1 MRKKLVALMALALVL
16 SLCACEKNNTSK
28 ELSNKD
34 ADGENTRS
42 EVSNVSQE
50 SAQPEDK
57 PKTTA
62 FERYFKDE
70 PFWVQD
76 ENGLYGF
83 IDQNGNYVI
92 EPQFYN
98 IGDKY
103 DLFSFGVAFVQ
114 DNENMPKLWGLIDT
128 SGNYI
133 LEPTFSDV
141 GKFTSDELAYVQDKE
156 SGLYGY
162 IDPTGTYQIEPQFT
176 EARPFIGGLAI
187 VSKGYGYIYVDTS
200 GEIVI
205 SGGFEEANDFCDD
218 LAAVK
223 SWGAWGY
230 IDRSGVFVIQ
240 PIYDTVYSF
249 SDGVAFVH
257 DMDSGDGYSLID
269 TDGNYIIKES
279 IYTPES
285 GTPNDGENAAKWIEG
300 LCCVFV
306 RADDSYPELGFGYA
320 YINKN
325 GEKVLPKDSTYYDKT
340 WGFVESDS
348 GTYAV
353 ATDHASGLYGYIDLN
368 GEWVVSPQ
376 YSDGFVDRSPYNGIG
391 LVDEAKAYID
401 MSGNVLA
408 KVDAPLSFV
417 SNTYISNTYN
427 INILSAVSDDG
438 KYGYVYADGSV
449 ALDFIYDAG
458 SGFAADGSYA
468 IVQYEGLYGAI
479 DMDGNWLI
487 PAEFKS
493 MQAIY
498 AFYQK

>member
-1 MRKKLVALMALALVL
+1 MALALVL

-162 IDPTGTYQIEPQFT
+162 IDPTGTYQIEPQ
-176 EARPFIGGLAI
+176 
-187 VSKGYGYIYVDTS
+187 
-200 GEIVI
+200 
-205 SGGFEEANDFCDD
+205 
-218 LAAVK
+218 
-223 SWGAWGY
+223 
-230 IDRSGVFVIQ
+230 
-240 PIYDTVYSF
+240 
-249 SDGVAFVH
+249 
-257 DMDSGDGYSLID
+257 
-269 TDGNYIIKES
+269 
-279 IYTPES
+279 
-285 GTPNDGENAAKWIEG
+285 
-300 LCCVFV
+300 
-306 RADDSYPELGFGYA
+306 
-320 YINKN
+320 
-325 GEKVLPKDSTYYDKT
+325 
-340 WGFVESDS
+340 
-348 GTYAV
+348 
-353 ATDHASGLYGYIDLN
+353 
-368 GEWVVSPQ
+368 
-376 YSDGFVDRSPYNGIG
+376 
-391 LVDEAKAYID
+391 
-401 MSGNVLA
+401 
-408 KVDAPLSFV
+408 
-417 SNTYISNTYN
+417 
-427 INILSAVSDDG
+427 
-438 KYGYVYADGSV
+438 
-449 ALDFIYDAG
+449 
-458 SGFAADGSYA
+458 
-468 IVQYEGLYGAI
+468 
-479 DMDGNWLI
+479 
-487 PAEFKS
+487 
-493 MQAIY
+493 
-498 AFYQK
+498 